1 VNLAFHDVKRNAGR
15 FLGTGF
21 GLSLLFTVVLAMAG
35 IYQGLVEDATVL
47 RRSLRADLWVV
58 QQGTRGPFADIS
70 RLDPSVEGRLAAVTG
85 VKGVRAM
92 TYQVLERDVSGR
104 QLRFTLVGL
113 SWPDGFAVDLPLLA
127 GRTIGQAHGEVV
139 VDRSLGLPVG
149 SRLSLAHEELQVVGL
164 ADQVLGSGGD
174 AVVFATLAD
183 AQLILA
189 DVPGDSVRTERER
202 RAERVRATDL
212 GRSQP
217 ALESLAVDPTWRLPA
232 LAPAPVAAV
241 LVDLSDPARLAEVQG
256 AIRAWPDVTAYSA
269 AEEDRLLLDGVVDK
283 ARRQLGLFGVILV
296 LTSSVLIAAVVYTMT
311 LDKTH
316 TIAVLKLMGAP
327 RGRIAGMVL
336 QQALLMGL
344 LGYAL
349 AVALGTQVFPYFPRR
364 VILGPGLVAAV
375 GLLVLV
381 VSTAS
386 SLLGVRYALRVD
398 AGRALEG

>member
-1 VNLAFHDVKRNAGR
+1 V
-15 FLGTGF
+15 
-21 GLSLLFTVVLAMAG
+21 
-35 IYQGLVEDATVL
+35 
-47 RRSLRADLWVV
+47 
-58 QQGTRGPFADIS
+58 
-70 RLDPSVEGRLAAVTG
+70 
-85 VKGVRAM
+85 
-92 TYQVLERDVSGR
+92 
-104 QLRFTLVGL
+104 RFTLVGL
-113 SWPDGFAVDLPLLA
+113 SWPDGFAADLPLLA

-149 SRLSLAHEELQVVGL
+149 TRLSLAHEEFLVVGL

-183 AQLILA
+183 AQLVLA
-189 DVPGDSVRTERER
+189 NAPGDAVRTERER
-202 RAERVRATDL
+202 RVERLRATDL

-217 ALESLAVDPTWRLPA
+217 ALESLAVDPTWRLPG
-232 LAPAPVAAV
+232 LPPAPVAAV
-241 LVDLSDPARLAEVQG
+241 LVDLSDPARLAEVQRT
-256 AIRAWPDVTAYSA
+256 IRAWPDVTAYSA
-269 AEEDRLLLDGVVDK
+269 AEEDRLLLEGVVDK

-296 LTSSVLIAAVVYTMT
+296 LTSAVLIAAVVYTMT

-327 RGRIAGMVL
+327 GGRIAGMVL

-375 GLLVLV
+375 GLLVLGL
-381 VSTAS
+381 STAS